1 MMNLNSIIN
10 SLPPQ
15 KQQEIMNIYNQAK
28 QSANPE
34 QFVSQRYGNNAD
46 FQKAFN
52 VYKTQGQEQFNNY
65 LGNVFNSM
73 NR

>member
-15 KQQEIMNIYNQAK
+15 KQQEIMALYNQAT
-28 QSANPE
+28 QSGNPE
-34 QFVSQRYGNNAD
+34 QFLSQRFGNNPN
-46 FQKAFN
+46 FQRAFN
-52 VYKTQGQEQFNNY
+52 IYKNQGAEKFNTY
-65 LGNVFNSM
+65 LDNVFNSF

>member
-1 MMNLNSIIN
+1 MNLLNSILN
-10 SLPPQ
+10 MMPVQ
-15 KQQEIMNIYNQAK
+15 KQQEIMYLYNQAK
-28 QSANPE
+28 QSNNPE
-34 QFVSQRYGNNAD
+34 QFLNQRFGNNPN

-65 LGNVFNSM
+65 LGNIFNSM